1 MVIICIYLRFINIYQ
16 VFSSGSAVKKKK
28 KKKNPP
34 EMKELQEMWVWSLV
48 WADPLEKDL
57 AAHSSILTGELH
69 GQRSLVGYNP

>member
-1 MVIICIYLRFINIYQ
+1 MVIICIYLHFINIYQ
-16 VFSSGSAVKKKK
+16 VFSSGSAVKK

-57 AAHSSILTGELH
+57 ATHSSILAGELH
-69 GQRSLVGYNP
+69 GQRSLVGYSP